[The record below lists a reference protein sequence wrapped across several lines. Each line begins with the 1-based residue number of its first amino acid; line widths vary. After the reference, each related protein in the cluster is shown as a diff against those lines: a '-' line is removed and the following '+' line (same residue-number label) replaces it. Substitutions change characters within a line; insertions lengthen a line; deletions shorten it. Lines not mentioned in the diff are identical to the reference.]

1 MTTGDGV
8 AAMRG
13 RDLGGPLRRHLTY
26 ANVMATIAVFGML
39 GGGAYAV
46 TAVKKNSVT
55 SKSVKDNSLTGG
67 DVLNN
72 SLTGADVAEA
82 SLQGVSGPQGPP
94 GPPGPTAAG
103 VANRS
108 DPVVAPDSLNPTGSG
123 SVSVPTAGRIFAVA
137 SGTVTVTCT
146 AGNATLGLYVDGT
159 TPIADTQISLTSGVA
174 TDFAVFG
181 LTGTV
186 APGDRPITFGL
197 DCPGGTISP
206 AATFTNNKLGG
217 ILIGD

>member
-1 MTTGDGV
+1 MRERGLGD
-8 AAMRG
+8 
-13 RDLGGPLRRHLTY
+13 PLRRHLTY

-72 SLTGADVAEA
+72 SLTGADVAEGT
-82 SLQGVSGPQGPP
+82 LQGVSGPQGQQGPP

-108 DPVVAPDSLNPTGSG
+108 DPVVAPDLLNPTGSG

-174 TDFAVFG
+174 TDFTVFG

-186 APGDRPITFGL
+186 AAGDRPITFGV

-206 AATFTNNKLGG
+206 APTFTNNKLGG